1 MYNSLPVEIWRQI
14 FAEAVRPCVHTQRFQ
29 TTGDNDDDHD
39 PFKLHCPHLLHG
51 ILRTKMALCLV
62 SKRFNSLATEF
73 LYEYVHFTSNNFLYP
88 ATQHSPR
95 GGTNKFWWT
104 KVLVLRF
111 GYATGGSAPLVTDLL
126 SKCVNL
132 RFLYFAQPS
141 IGPEFSPDQVKL
153 IYRSLPQSLQAICWR
168 GDIQPKLEN
177 IPVIV
182 LDNICQMTIESPT
195 MTPTHVLTLP
205 RLTYLRAKDSFKPN
219 NLNFP
224 VLTAVCLVAYDR
236 SSELE
241 SSPLG
246 LFIQGCAKQITV
258 LQIENDRESL
268 TVDFP
273 LPLIDCCIN
282 LTTLKYDPFLVRVR
296 RLPGFNDPD
305 TIQHTKLTHVYNF
318 ISRPLMNVLYHLPN
332 SRIVALHTL
341 WAENYTRLSYGGF
354 PALKHVTMLRS
365 CVPDP
370 IEEHVLSQIVSAWTD
385 PRFKLECGVSAC
397 PL

>member
-14 FAEAVRPCVHTQRFQ
+14 FAEAVTPCEHAQRFQ
-29 TTGDNDDDHD
+29 TTSGDDDDDDDDHD
-39 PFKLHCPHLLHG
+39 PFKLHSPHD
-51 ILRTKMALCLV
+51 ILRTKMALYLV

-73 LYEYVHFTSNNFLYP
+73 LYEYIHVTSKNFLYS

-111 GYATGGSAPLVTDLL
+111 GYATGGSAPLVADLL

-132 RFLYFAQPS
+132 RFLYFSEPS
-141 IGPEFSPDQVKL
+141 IGSVFSPDQVKS
-153 IYRSLPQSLQAICWR
+153 IYRSLPRSLQAIRWR
-168 GDIQPKLEN
+168 RDIQPALEN

-182 LDNICQMTIESPT
+182 LDNICQLSIGSPT

-205 RLTYLRAKDSFKPN
+205 RLTYLRAKDSFQPN
-219 NLNFP
+219 NLTFP

-236 SSELE
+236 DSELE

-246 LFIQGCAKQITV
+246 LFIQGCAKQITI
-258 LQIENDRESL
+258 LQIENDRGIF
-268 TVDFP
+268 TVDLP
-273 LPLIDCCIN
+273 LPLIDCCTN
-282 LTTLKYDPFLVRVR
+282 LTTLKCDPFLVRVR
-296 RLPGFNDPD
+296 RLPGFDDPD

-318 ISRPLMNVLYHLPN
+318 ISRPLRNALYHHSN
-332 SRIVALHTL
+332 SREITL
-341 WAENYTRLSYGGF
+341 YPFWEDHYKWLSYGGF
-354 PALKHVTMLRS
+354 PALKHITLLRS

-370 IEEHVLSQIVSAWTD
+370 IEEHVFSQIVSVCTD
-385 PRFKLECGVSAC
+385 PRLELECGASAC
-397 PL
+397 T